1 MFCIYVCVVVVE
13 CFMLVW
19 SKVSEGQKFSLQ
31 LELCV
36 WRVDSGEL
44 WCGAGGW

>member
-1 MFCIYVCVVVVE
+1 MCVFVVE

-36 WRVDSGEL
+36 WRVES
-44 WCGAGGW
+44 CGVVPVVGSSCGGKV